1 VLAARRGAESG
12 GTSLAPP
19 RPGCQRE
26 LSGLARHC
34 PSGHKHDASPH
45 GHEASPIVQDFQSFD
60 SAPGTACPV
69 APAPPARRLSTLA
82 TLKSASTDSLRVFDA
97 ELFDKLVVARR
108 YWWRRVFFVSDPEGV
123 KRVLLDNFANYPRV
137 GALRRLFG
145 RGLGTGS
152 LASEGEVWRQHRRVG
167 APALDHRAIAAD
179 IPAMIALM
187 EAEADALGRD
197 LRETPFDLE
206 RWLQPRAI
214 RLLNTIVTG
223 GDPAAEP
230 MLTVLAKFP
239 RRPHLSDL
247 LPLPERL
254 RPRWLDR
261 RATEIAAFDPTLYA
275 LVDARLAPDYAGPHD
290 LIWRLAHPRGERTA
304 ASLPRDEIRDEV
316 ASMVSAGV
324 SATVRGLQWVWY
336 LLALHPGVEARL
348 HDEID
353 RELDGRPP
361 LPEQLPRLRYTR
373 QVIDEAMRLYPP
385 VPAMVREA
393 VADDAICGRRVP
405 RRSVIVISPWV
416 IHRHKLLWPD
426 PRRFDPDRFAPE
438 NAALRPRFA
447 YLPFAGGPRICVGAA
462 LAISQ
467 MLIVV
472 AALARRYRFRLAP
485 GHTVEPVGGIT
496 LRPRGGLKVI
506 VEPREG
512 AG

>member
-1 VLAARRGAESG
+1 
-12 GTSLAPP
+12 
-19 RPGCQRE
+19 
-26 LSGLARHC
+26 
-34 PSGHKHDASPH
+34 
-45 GHEASPIVQDFQSFD
+45 
-60 SAPGTACPV
+60 
-69 APAPPARRLSTLA
+69 
-82 TLKSASTDSLRVFDA
+82 VFDA
-97 ELFDKLVVARR
+97 ELFDKLIVARR

-137 GALRRLFG
+137 GVVRRLFA

-152 LASEGEVWRQHRRVG
+152 LASEGEVWRRHRRVAG
-167 APALDHRAIAAD
+167 PTLDQRATAAD
-179 IPAMIALM
+179 LPAMTQLIEDAADGLG
-187 EAEADALGRD
+187 AEPQPIDI
-197 LRETPFDLE
+197 EH
-206 RWLQPRAI
+206 WLQPQAI
-214 RLLNTIVTG
+214 RLLNTVVTG
-223 GDPAAEP
+223 GDPAGEP
-230 MLTVLAKFP
+230 MLAAFSKFP

-247 LPLPERL
+247 VPLPERL

-261 RATEIAAFDPTLYA
+261 RAQEIATFDGMLYR
-275 LVDARLAPDYAGPHD
+275 LIDARLGPDYAASRD
-290 LIWRLAHPRGERTA
+290 LIWRLAHPRGERA
-304 ASLPRDEIRDEV
+304 GDPLPREEIRDEV
-316 ASMVSAGV
+316 ASIISAGV
-324 SATVRGLQWVWY
+324 STVVRALSWTFY
-336 LLALHPGVEARL
+336 LLALHPEAEARL
-348 HDEID
+348 HDELD
-353 RELDGRPP
+353 CELQGHAPQ
-361 LPEQLPRLRYTR
+361 PEQLPRLRYTR

-385 VPAMVREA
+385 IPAMVREA
-393 VADDAICGRRVP
+393 AADDAICGRRVP

-462 LAISQ
+462 LAMSQ

-496 LRPRGGLKVI
+496 LRPRCGLKVI